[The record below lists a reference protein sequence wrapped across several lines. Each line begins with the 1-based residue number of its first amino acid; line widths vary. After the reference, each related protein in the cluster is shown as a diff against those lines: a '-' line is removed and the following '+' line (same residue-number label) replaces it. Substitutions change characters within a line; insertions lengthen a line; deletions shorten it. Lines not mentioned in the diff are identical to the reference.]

1 MTRNSHRFRLLTL
14 RSLPKDSRYGD
25 DRVAW
30 RNDGLVWSLCDGASE
45 GYDGSRWADELSR
58 SLCVVQNPEEAV
70 SHARAFRL
78 TKESSVDW
86 LSEAARR
93 RGSWSTA
100 LVVQVKAGSRKL
112 RIHAVGD
119 TVFFLLDGSEPL
131 LSFPISDSS
140 DFGST
145 PDLIPEKGRGSIDF
159 LTMDINLG
167 CLKRPRFALV
177 TDSLAARILS
187 EPPEIRADLWRFLL
201 GAPDASFRK
210 WARTEMNEGRIRR
223 DDLTLLA
230 AC

>member
-1 MTRNSHRFRLLTL
+1 MTRNSHRFRPLTL
-14 RSLPKDSRYGD
+14 RSLPKDSGCGD

-30 RNDGLVWSLCDGASE
+30 RKDGLVWSLCDGATE
-45 GYDGSRWADELSR
+45 GYDGGGWADALSR
-58 SLCVVQNPEEAV
+58 SLCMFQNPEEAV
-70 SHARAFRL
+70 SYARESRL
-78 TKESSVDW
+78 KKELALDW

-112 RIHAVGD
+112 RIFAVGD
-119 TVFFLLDGSEPL
+119 TVFFMLDGSEPL
-131 LSFPISDSS
+131 LSFPISDPS

-145 PDLIPEKGRGSIDF
+145 PDLIPEKGNESIDF

-167 CLKRPRFALV
+167 SLKRPRFVIV
-177 TDSLAARILS
+177 TDGLAARILS
-187 EPPEIRADLWRFLL
+187 EPPESRADLWRFLL

-210 WARTEMNEGRIRR
+210 WAQTEMDEGRIRR